1 MKVAYVE
8 DDADARTIFAEKLA
22 RHGIACDVFGDAES
36 ALPRLAPGAYD
47 VWVIDIRLPG
57 RSGLEL
63 LSRLRAQH
71 VETPCILITAFNSL
85 EYAHAALNSSANYLI
100 EKPFSFQALKRTLE
114 QVAGEP
120 KSLQHCVDRGLA
132 QLGLTGRE
140 EEVARLLLK
149 GLSNAEIARV
159 AGISEKTVKQH
170 ISQLFEKSGVASR
183 AEFFANIF
191 PL

>member
-22 RHGIACDVFGDAES
+22 ARGVACDVFGDAES
-36 ALPRLAPGAYD
+36 ALPRLTPGAYD
-47 VWVIDIRLPG
+47 VWILDIRLPG

-63 LSRLRAQH
+63 LRRLREQH
-71 VETPCILITAFNSL
+71 VDTPCVLITAFNSL
-85 EYAHAALNSSANYLI
+85 EYAREALNASANYLV
-100 EKPFSFQALKRTLE
+100 EKPFSFQALLRVLE
-114 QVAGEP
+114 NIAAEP

-149 GLSNAEIARV
+149 GLTNAEIARV
-159 AGISEKTVKQH
+159 GGIAEKTVKQH
-170 ISQLFEKSGVASR
+170 IGQIFHKARVASR
-183 AEFFANIF
+183 AEFFAGIF